1 MESQRRFAVMGQ
13 NLFKILNR
21 LSHNQ
26 KICRLLKYQDATPLK
41 EDDKHTDV
49 NGVTLLNK
57 QLLYVP
63 KYPEDGIECSY
74 VMAVFNHFSINPINP
89 DFKLTTIR
97 FEIVC
102 PYTEWIIE
110 ENNLRP
116 YLIMQEIDDMFN
128 QASLSGL
135 GKLQFLKSEPLT
147 LSPQMGGYTMEYQI
161 NEFN

>member
-63 KYPEDGIECSY
+63 KYPEDGLECSY